1 MDVLVIESSPGIA
14 TTLQHRL
21 TRDGH
26 EVISCNDSHGG
37 PCRGVESNESCPM
50 AKHIDVAVLARERD
64 AEPSL
69 NEMGSVVR
77 AATPCAAGDPLSR
90 RRVRSRARAPRSPQ
104 RSPAARSRPA
114 TWQPCAA
121 TCATASTTSR
131 ATREFQRVHV
141 TITVDKA
148 MSAQTIGRLADRA
161 RQAVREH
168 DAHTP
173 VVDISVV
180 RAAPASA
187 RTSPYQRVRESV
199 RCH

>member
-14 TTLQHRL
+14 TTLQNRL

-37 PCRGVESNESCPM
+37 PCRGVESNGNCPM
-50 AKHIDVAVLARERD
+50 EQHIDVAILARERD

-69 NEMGSVVR
+69 NEMGSV
-77 AATPCAAGDPLSR
+77 CALRHRVPLVTLYPGDEFGPG
-90 RRVRSRARAPRSPQ
+90 
-104 RSPAARSRPA
+104 
-114 TWQPCAA
+114 
-121 TCATASTTSR
+121 ASTEIAAAVARREVEAGYVAAVRRHLRHGVDDIT

-141 TITVDKA
+141 TITVDKE

-180 RAAPASA
+180 RAPT
-187 RTSPYQRVRESV
+187 RID
-199 RCH
+199 